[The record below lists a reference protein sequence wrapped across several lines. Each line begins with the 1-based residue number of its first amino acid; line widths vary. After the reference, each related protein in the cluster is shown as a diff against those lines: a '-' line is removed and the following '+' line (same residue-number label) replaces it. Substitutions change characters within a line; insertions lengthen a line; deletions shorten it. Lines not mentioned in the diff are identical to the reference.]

1 MKKFL
6 IIAGTL
12 GAMLAGALS
21 LGALSTPAFSQTAAK
36 PVFKFCTAGKDGNYM
51 KAGHILKKN
60 VSSVAVE
67 PIATEG
73 SIDNLKKLVSGECDG
88 AFVQSDSMLVFSST
102 NAAAISAI
110 ERAGVLY
117 QEQVHLV
124 CNRAAGISRIV
135 DLRPTHK
142 VAVGKDGSG
151 AQTTMAGF
159 KLADKKL
166 YGNVQT
172 DPKDGVR
179 ALAAVADGSE
189 VQCMLYVAAI
199 GAPLMKSDAA
209 KLGDQIV
216 LVAADDRDMAKSAK
230 DARGKTVY
238 SYGEIPSGT
247 YPGIQP
253 GGTMFGTKTVDTIQV
268 DALFVGSTKWIDANS
283 DAYSSV
289 LRGFASSKA
298 EINVKILGQKN

>member
-1 MKKFL
+1 MKKFWIGL
-6 IIAGTL
+6 TTLAFIAIGAVAL
-12 GAMLAGALS
+12 GKFAPAM
-21 LGALSTPAFSQTAAK
+21 SQQLTK
-36 PVFKFCTAGKDGNYM
+36 PVFKLCTAGKDGNYM
-51 KAGHILKKN
+51 RVGHILKKN
-60 VSSVAVE
+60 VSSVDVQ
-67 PIATEG
+67 PIPTEG
-73 SIDNLKKLVSGECDG
+73 SIDNLGKLVRGECDG
-88 AFVQSDSMLVFSST
+88 AFVQSDSMLVYSAT
-102 NAAAISAI
+102 NAAAISSI

-124 CNRAAGISRIV
+124 CNRAAGIKRIV
-135 DLRPTHK
+135 DLKPSHK

-151 AQTTMAGF
+151 PQTTMAGF

-216 LVAADDRDMAKSAK
+216 LVAADDRDMARTAK

-253 GGTMFGTKTVDTIQV
+253 SGMIGTKTVDTIQV
-268 DALFVGSTKWIDANS
+268 DALFVGSTKWIEANG
-283 DAYSSV
+283 DAYSAI
-289 LRGFASSKA
+289 LRGFANSKA
-298 EINVKILGQKN
+298 EINTRILGLK